1 MFKYIPPIVCLFI
14 FHTIHPYFT
23 PIYLSIKPFIDL
35 SHLFMHMY
43 VMKGDFKKAK
53 ELCDELN
60 SLSTLRFDPTNPD
73 LRGEWDVRTLGIK
86 DIVVNDNDTRT

>member
-1 MFKYIPPIVCLFI
+1 
-14 FHTIHPYFT
+14 
-23 PIYLSIKPFIDL
+23 
-35 SHLFMHMY
+35 MY

-86 DIVVNDNDTRT
+86 DVVVDDMMWMIYIDVDSVDESWLMMHV